1 MKVAINTEHCING
14 ILKASS
20 ITPTKSGAAMLRTMW
35 IRAEKDRQ
43 TISFMSTDASTE
55 YIGIYPAE
63 VEEDGLIGVQ
73 SKSITELLRSLPKG
87 VIRMY
92 TDDKGNNLVITQ
104 GSRTFKLPVS
114 NLDWFQNFSE
124 FPEDNSIVWSG
135 EVLIGII
142 DRILFCVSD
151 EEDSPLG
158 CLYIRPKDN
167 GEIDFCGLDGNKF
180 ALVKETNDPLHAKLP
195 HEGILIQ
202 KKYLNDIK
210 KLISEDEIELNFTG
224 KRFFIRNN
232 DKRDTVSI
240 PLVQFEYPDYTLF
253 LSKIEPDC
261 STLSVAK
268 TEMSDALSRSLIFN
282 TKDENSVF
290 ISLGEASL
298 TLQSSDKSTG
308 SATETI
314 PATVNSTVKNVAFI
328 TRGLLDVL
336 QHIDAE
342 SIEVKIASE
351 AGPCLFRSV
360 DDHSYVVIAMPVQ
373 IVEDTYYIEEDN

>member
-14 ILKASS
+14 IQKASS

-35 IRAEKDRQ
+35 IRAEKEKG

-55 YIGIYPAE
+55 YIGSYPAE
-63 VEEDGLIGVQ
+63 VEEEGLIGVQ
-73 SKSITELLRSLPKG
+73 SKSITELLRALPKG
-87 VIRMY
+87 VIRMN
-92 TDDKGNNLVITQ
+92 TEGNNLVVKQ
-104 GSRTFKLPVS
+104 GSRMYKLPVS

-124 FPEDNSIVWSG
+124 FPEEESIVWSG
-135 EVLIGII
+135 EILVGII
-142 DRILFCVSD
+142 DRILFCIAD

-158 CLYIRPKDN
+158 CLYIRPKDS

-180 ALVKETNDPLHAKLP
+180 ALVKEANDPLLAKLP
-195 HEGILIQ
+195 REGILIQ

-210 KLISEDEIELNFTG
+210 KLISEDEIELNFTD

-232 DKRDTVSI
+232 GGRDTVSI
-240 PLVQFEYPDYTLF
+240 PIVQFEYPDYTLF
-253 LSKIEPDC
+253 LSKIEPGC
-261 STLSVAK
+261 PTITVSK

-290 ISLGEASL
+290 ISIGDASL
-298 TLQSSDKSTG
+298 TLQSSDKTTG
-308 SATETI
+308 SAMETI
-314 PATVNSTVKNVAFI
+314 PATVNSTVRNVAFI

-373 IVEDTYYIEEDN
+373 IVEDTYYIEEDK

>member
-35 IRAEKDRQ
+35 IRAEKDKG

-55 YIGIYPAE
+55 YIGSYPAD

-180 ALVKETNDPLHAKLP
+180 A
-195 HEGILIQ
+195 
-202 KKYLNDIK
+202 
-210 KLISEDEIELNFTG
+210 
-224 KRFFIRNN
+224 
-232 DKRDTVSI
+232 
-240 PLVQFEYPDYTLF
+240 
-253 LSKIEPDC
+253 
-261 STLSVAK
+261 
-268 TEMSDALSRSLIFN
+268 
-282 TKDENSVF
+282 
-290 ISLGEASL
+290 
-298 TLQSSDKSTG
+298 
-308 SATETI
+308 
-314 PATVNSTVKNVAFI
+314 
-328 TRGLLDVL
+328 
-336 QHIDAE
+336 
-342 SIEVKIASE
+342 
-351 AGPCLFRSV
+351 
-360 DDHSYVVIAMPVQ
+360 
-373 IVEDTYYIEEDN
+373 